1 MKKIILLMATSVI
14 LVSCGVKSV
23 EEDVIRAV
31 KTVKLEEVTL
41 EKKVSYQGVTEAIE
55 TSYIVDGMN
64 SKVTDVYVEIGDDV
78 EEDEKLFR
86 IKNFQT
92 GGEKDILS
100 KVDGIVSN
108 KNIKVDSIIT
118 GAIPPMII
126 MNVDDIVLKVN
137 VTESF
142 IDKINKEDEVDVKI
156 DDKNKKGKIKTISP
170 VGNHLNMYEVE
181 IKVEN
186 KNHEIKVG
194 MFGSVEFVVDRAEE
208 VIAVPSNTVLT
219 REDEKYVFIEEEGK
233 AKKKVVTVGLR
244 VGKDVEI
251 IEGLEVEDRL
261 IYLGHNYVEDKEY
274 INVINE
280 IEEE

>member
-92 GGEKDILS
+92 GEEKDILS

-108 KNIKVDSIIT
+108 KNVKVDSIIT
-118 GAIPPMII
+118 STIPPMII
-126 MNVDDIVLKVN
+126 MDVDDIVLKVN

-156 DDKNKKGKIKTISP
+156 GDKNKKGKIKTISP